1 MRQLTQ
7 SVRDHK
13 FSLSFSLFLSLFL
26 SRFLSL
32 SLCLELTIQASV
44 TRLTSLLNAL
54 RSYASRRSIS
64 RVYIYTFIYIY
75 MCVDSVVYFT
85 DRTPPSS
92 FSYCVHFYIRSHC
105 IENKRHSVILAIVT
119 VSAFPS
125 PPLFFLSST
134 FVSRIKKD
142 KKKKG
147 RCLCH
152 IDFSSSFSFLLLLF
166 VSFRSIIQDRNSK
179 CKV

>member
-1 MRQLTQ
+1 
-7 SVRDHK
+7 
-13 FSLSFSLFLSLFL
+13 
-26 SRFLSL
+26 
-32 SLCLELTIQASV
+32 
-44 TRLTSLLNAL
+44 
-54 RSYASRRSIS
+54 
-64 RVYIYTFIYIY
+64 

-105 IENKRHSVILAIVT
+105 IENKRDSVILAIVT

-142 KKKKG
+142 KKKRKVPLSH
-147 RCLCH
+147 RFFILFF
-152 IDFSSSFSFLLLLF
+152 FSSSSFRF
-166 VSFRSIIQDRNSK
+166 VSIDNSGS
-179 CKV
+179 

>member
-1 MRQLTQ
+1 MR
-7 SVRDHK
+7 
-13 FSLSFSLFLSLFL
+13 
-26 SRFLSL
+26 
-32 SLCLELTIQASV
+32 
-44 TRLTSLLNAL
+44 
-54 RSYASRRSIS
+54 YS
-64 RVYIYTFIYIY
+64 RVEILRFFSRLINFFFYFLFKTDILKCQCYIY

-166 VSFRSIIQDRNSK
+166 FSFRFDR
-179 CKV
+179 